1 MKIRSLCGIY
11 SYEMYLKVE
20 ILVLAGKNTKRRNRT
35 VLVLL
40 LWCYTVNWCKAID

>member
-20 ILVLAGKNTKRRNRT
+20 ILVLASKNTKRRSKT
-35 VLVLL
+35 MYQY
-40 LWCYTVNWCKAID
+40 CYYGVTL